1 MRASDLA
8 FVDFLRPIVDRN
20 TDLEGLLDVE
30 YGIEKVEAVD
40 TQVFRYVAFWLDTLA
55 RNIANLGNESGN
67 GFVCRRHLQPPSF
80 KFLGRLSCVAI
91 ADPVMR
97 RQRERDY
104 PSPNPET

>member
-8 FVDFLRPIVDRN
+8 FVDFLRPIVNRN

-40 TQVFRYVAFWLDTLA
+40 TQVFRYVAFLLDILK
-55 RNIANLGNESGN
+55 RNIAKLGNESGN
-67 GFVCRRHLQPPSF
+67 GFVCRRLLQSPSF
-80 KFLGRLSCVAI
+80 KFLGRLSFMAV

-97 RQRERDY
+97 RQREQDY
-104 PSPNPET
+104 PSSNPDT